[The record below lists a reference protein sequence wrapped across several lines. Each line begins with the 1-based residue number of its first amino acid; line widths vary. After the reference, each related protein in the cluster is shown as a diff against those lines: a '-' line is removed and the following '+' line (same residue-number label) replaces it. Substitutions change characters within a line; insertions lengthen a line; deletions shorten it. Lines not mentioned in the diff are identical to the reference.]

1 MSGALLIAASVGEKY
16 DLSFIDISGG
26 IVSDVS
32 GTTTTYRVEFRFNTS
47 GTLDVIRN
55 VQSSTLPAGSYVIPG
70 GRAASLYVR
79 CVQNSGTAFNVGA
92 TLSTWHALTSNRS
105 FGLSYTSSGGADSV
119 FYDVTFSLSTDSG
132 GVNIVATANPDGEVG
147 ELF

>member
-1 MSGALLIAASVGEKY
+1 MSGALLVAASVGEKY

-32 GTTTTYRVEFRFNTS
+32 GATTTYRVEFRFNTD

-55 VQSSTLPAGSYVIPG
+55 VQGSTIPAGKYVIPG
-70 GRAASLYVR
+70 GRATSLYVR

-92 TLSTWHALTSNRS
+92 ALSTWHALSSSRS

-119 FYDVTFSLSTDSG
+119 VYDVTFDLATDSG
-132 GVNIVATANPDGEVG
+132 GVNIVATANPVGEVG